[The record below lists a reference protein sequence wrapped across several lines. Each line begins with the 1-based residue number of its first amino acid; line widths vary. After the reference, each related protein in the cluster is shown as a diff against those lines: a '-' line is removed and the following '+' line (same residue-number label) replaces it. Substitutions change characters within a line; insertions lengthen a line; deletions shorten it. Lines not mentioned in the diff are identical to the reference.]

1 MDIPLVA
8 SYSTPLS
15 RRESSLFF
23 SRPGPSRLQKLSVE
37 DSYLLGQSDCHTFL
51 RGPEDVS
58 VKRGYTLPD
67 RRVVSYM
74 CVCVC
79 VCVALR
85 VVLHPRGG
93 LEPEVFRAASAI
105 KQPSLGGGGTNVPCS
120 LALLTENSK
129 GPVPEA
135 LRMEAR
141 GLGECF

>member
-1 MDIPLVA
+1 MWILFVIQIPNVF
-8 SYSTPLS
+8 T
-15 RRESSLFF
+15 
-23 SRPGPSRLQKLSVE
+23 
-37 DSYLLGQSDCHTFL
+37 YLHLC
-51 RGPEDVS
+51 PYPPV
-58 VKRGYTLPD
+58 
-67 RRVVSYM
+67 
-74 CVCVC
+74 VC

>member
-1 MDIPLVA
+1 MGQ
-8 SYSTPLS
+8 
-15 RRESSLFF
+15 RETKKPA
-23 SRPGPSRLQKLSVE
+23 RWMK
-37 DSYLLGQSDCHTFL
+37 
-51 RGPEDVS
+51 
-58 VKRGYTLPD
+58 
-67 RRVVSYM
+67 
-74 CVCVC
+74 CVC

>member
-1 MDIPLVA
+1 MANP
-8 SYSTPLS
+8 P
-15 RRESSLFF
+15 
-23 SRPGPSRLQKLSVE
+23 KLENNVII
-37 DSYLLGQSDCHTFL
+37 LHVC
-51 RGPEDVS
+51 V
-58 VKRGYTLPD
+58 
-67 RRVVSYM
+67 